1 MEVLE
6 QGEKIVFLRKLK
18 NGPAAESYGLFAAML
33 AGLSR
38 NVLDR
43 AGQIMKLL
51 KERDADLSDTFG
63 ENIVNQSKHKVNK
76 DKQEGQ
82 NEQDKFD
89 KLLQEI
95 DPEKMTPLEALNTL
109 CQWKKLQKSGISFI
123 PEKKVKKRDDG
134 KENDPSLFD

>member
-6 QGEKIVFLRKLK
+6 QGEKIVFLRRLK

-51 KERDADLSDTFG
+51 KERDADLTDTFG
-63 ENIVNQSKHKVNK
+63 DKIVNQEKVKVNEIK
-76 DKQEGQ
+76 RND
-82 NEQDKFD
+82 QDKFE
-89 KLLQEI
+89 KMLQEI
-95 DPEKMTPLEALNTL
+95 EPEKMTPLEALNTL
-109 CQWKKLQKSGISFI
+109 CQWKKMQMSGVSFI
-123 PEKKVKKRDDG
+123 PEKQTKKRTEK
-134 KENDPSLFD
+134 KEDSPSLFD